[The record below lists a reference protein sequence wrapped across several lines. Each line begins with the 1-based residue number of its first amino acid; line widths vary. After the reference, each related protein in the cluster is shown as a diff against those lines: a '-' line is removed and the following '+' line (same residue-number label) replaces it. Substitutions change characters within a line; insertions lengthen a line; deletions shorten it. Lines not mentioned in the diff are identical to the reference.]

1 MKRTIFFSCVLVLA
15 FGYNLSA
22 QKAKKDD
29 DKTKEVAVGPKIR
42 AFLGSSDYSGGLIS
56 KRDFDKYLKE
66 GLTAKDSL
74 GNLYQV
80 NGFMFSY
87 GERNLY
93 EDSLGN
99 LIVLTDY
106 LSEWCAGD
114 TVSPAISNNIFYK
127 TKPGDTAYIDQI
139 RVLLPTGKEAAAMG
153 LRFVLTK

>member
-1 MKRTIFFSCVLVLA
+1 
-15 FGYNLSA
+15 
-22 QKAKKDD
+22 
-29 DKTKEVAVGPKIR
+29 
-42 AFLGSSDYSGGLIS
+42 
-56 KRDFDKYLKE
+56 
-66 GLTAKDSL
+66 
-74 GNLYQV
+74 
-80 NGFMFSY
+80 MFSY

>member
-1 MKRTIFFSCVLVLA
+1 MKRIIFFSCVLVFA

-29 DKTKEVAVGPKIR
+29 DKPKEASVTPKVH
-42 AFLGSSDYSGGLIS
+42 AYLGTSDYSGGLIS
-56 KRDFDKYLKE
+56 KRDFDKYLKQ

-74 GNLYQV
+74 GNMYKV

-99 LIVLTDY
+99 LMVLTDY
-106 LSEWCAGD
+106 LTEWCAGD
-114 TVSPAISNNIFYK
+114 TVTPAISNNLFSR

-139 RVLLPTGKEAAAMG
+139 RVLMPTGKEAAAKA

>member
-1 MKRTIFFSCVLVLA
+1 MKRIIFFSCVLVLA

-22 QKAKKDD
+22 QKVKKDNE
-29 DKTKEVAVGPKIR
+29 KPKEATAVPKIR
-42 AFLGSSDYSGGLIS
+42 AYLGTSDYSGGLIS
-56 KRDFDKYLKE
+56 KRDFDKYLKQ

-99 LIVLTDY
+99 LMVLTDY
-106 LSEWCAGD
+106 LMEWCPGD
-114 TVSPAISNNIFYK
+114 TVSPAIANNIFDK

-139 RVLLPTGKEAAAMG
+139 RVLLPTGKETSPKG
-153 LRFVLTK
+153 LRFILTK